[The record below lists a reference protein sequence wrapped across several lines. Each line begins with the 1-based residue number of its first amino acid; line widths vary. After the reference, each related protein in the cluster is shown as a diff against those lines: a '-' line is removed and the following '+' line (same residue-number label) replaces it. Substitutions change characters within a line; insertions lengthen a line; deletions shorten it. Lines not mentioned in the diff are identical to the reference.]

1 MSTKVGEVHNS
12 IMKGEKMKIS
22 LIKSFL
28 ISLFLVIFISGC
40 ASDSTRHAT
49 SVVNFLYPNTK
60 DPIVTPGIPVL
71 NLPLR
76 VGIAFVPG
84 EGGGNFGK
92 DFIRGSIQN
101 HFVLSEDIKTSL
113 MKEVAEHFKSYT
125 FVKDIQLIPSA
136 DFAHGGSFANL
147 DRIRS
152 VYGVDVIALL
162 SYDQAQFTDEGVAS
176 ITYWTLIG
184 AYVIPGEKNDTHT
197 MLDAVIYDI
206 KSRKMLFR
214 APGTS
219 HTKSNATPVNIA
231 EQLRADSGQGF
242 DKAAKDMI
250 INLDEQLA
258 RFREKV
264 KENPAEFKVNN
275 NQQ

>member
-1 MSTKVGEVHNS
+1 
-12 IMKGEKMKIS
+12 MKKINIG
-22 LIKSFL
+22 LISSFL
-28 ISLFLVIFISGC
+28 ISLLLVTFISGC
-40 ASDSTRHAT
+40 VAGSTRHAT
-49 SVVNFLYPNTK
+49 SAVGFLYPDTK

-92 DFIRGSIQN
+92 DFLKGGIQN
-101 HFVLSEDIKTSL
+101 QFVLSEDKKTNL
-113 MKEVAEHFKSYT
+113 MKEVAEHFKSYS

-136 DFAHGGSFANL
+136 DLARGGSFANL

-176 ITYWTLIG
+176 IAYWTLIG

-219 HTKSNATPVNIA
+219 HTEGNATPVNLA
-231 EQLRADSGQGF
+231 EQLRADSGKGF

-264 KENPAEFKVNN
+264 KENPSEFKVVK
-275 NQQ
+275 